1 MLVNIENAIIDRLE
15 TGGLSVRDIDIKK
28 GARGLIYPAIFVST
42 TAGEY
47 KKLGQVKYK
56 CSPTIAVVAVFK
68 HRGGEKER
76 RHGVYPILE
85 GIVLRLMLQDMGL
98 EITPLVPV
106 RFRNVTDKALGE
118 KGLMAYQ
125 IDFKTS
131 FTVTRVDD
139 EVAVDLLKVGLEYY
153 LQDPVDDGV
162 ADAEDLI
169 EFS

>member
-28 GARGLIYPAIFVST
+28 GAKGLIYPAIFVST

-68 HRGGEKER
+68 H
-76 RHGVYPILE
+76 HGVYPILE

-125 IDFKTS
+125 IDLKTS

-153 LQDPVDDGV
+153 LQDPVDDGI
-162 ADAEDLI
+162 ADAEDEITL
-169 EFS
+169 

>member
-1 MLVNIENAIIDRLE
+1 MLIEIENAIIDRLE

-28 GARGLIYPAIFVST
+28 GTKGLIYPAIFVST

-56 CSPTIAVVAVFK
+56 CSPSIAVVAVFK
-68 HRGGEKER
+68 YHGKEKDR
-76 RHGVYPILE
+76 RHGIYPILE
-85 GIVLRLMLQDMGL
+85 GIILRLMLQDMDL

-139 EVAVDLLKVGLEYY
+139 EVAVDLLKIGLEYY
-153 LQDPVDDGV
+153 LQDPEDDGV
-162 ADAEDLI
+162 ADAGDIIDL
-169 EFS
+169 